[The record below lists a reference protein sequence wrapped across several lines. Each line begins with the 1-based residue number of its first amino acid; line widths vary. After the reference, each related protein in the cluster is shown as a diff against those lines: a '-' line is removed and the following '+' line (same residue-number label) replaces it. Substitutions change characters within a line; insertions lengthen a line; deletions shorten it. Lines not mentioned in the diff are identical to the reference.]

1 MILKILNDKHPS
13 LRTACSDV
21 RPSDHFA
28 FAMSM
33 MTTMK
38 AHKALGLAANQVGK
52 PLRIITI
59 DIPDFSG
66 IMFNPQILI
75 KSTVILPFPEG
86 CLSLKGKTVNTNARV
101 TRVEVG
107 WQDRYGMYN
116 KKEFTDLTA
125 VVIQHE
131 IDHLLGLLMTDYG
144 DNNELKPREHLLSP
158 I

>member
-13 LRTACSDV
+13 LRSICSV
-21 RPSDHFA
+21 VKPSDHFA

-33 MTTMK
+33 LTTMK

-59 DIPDFSG
+59 NTPDFSG
-66 IMFNPQILI
+66 IMFNPEILS
-75 KSTVILPFPEG
+75 KSDELQHFLEG
-86 CLSLKGKTVNTNARV
+86 CLSAKGKTVDTNSRAKSL
-101 TRVEVG
+101 EVR
-107 WQDRYGMYN
+107 WQEKDGSYN
-116 KKEFTDLTA
+116 QKEFKDLTA

-131 IDHLLGLLMTDYG
+131 IDHLNGIMMTDYG
-144 DNNELKPREHLLSP
+144 NNKRT

>member
-59 DIPDFSG
+59 DTPDFSG
-66 IMFNPQILI
+66 IMFNPEILS
-75 KSTVILPFPEG
+75 KSDELQYFPEG
-86 CLSLKGKTVNTNARV
+86 CLSVKGKTIDTNSRARSI
-101 TRVEVG
+101 EVR
-107 WQDRYGMYN
+107 WQEKDGSYIEKR
-116 KKEFTDLTA
+116 FSDLTA

-131 IDHLLGLLMTDYG
+131 VDHLNAIMMSDYA
-144 DNNELKPREHLLSP
+144 NM
-158 I
+158 